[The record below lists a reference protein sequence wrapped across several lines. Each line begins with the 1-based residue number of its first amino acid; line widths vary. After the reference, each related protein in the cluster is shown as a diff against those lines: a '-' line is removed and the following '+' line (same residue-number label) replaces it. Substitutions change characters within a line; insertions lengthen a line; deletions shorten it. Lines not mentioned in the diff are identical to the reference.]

1 MKKFLKTTTALA
13 FAALVATS
21 SLMVYGAG
29 NYTLKVNHTDYVD
42 LHEQYNIK
50 PQNFMR
56 VFYDYGTTNP
66 YDDARATTEMN
77 STSKL
82 SVTANANYKLKNFCG
97 TCYRNK
103 HRVLTYPL
111 NA

>member
-42 LHEQYNIK
+42 LHEQYVYALLRHTDQKIS
-50 PQNFMR
+50 
-56 VFYDYGTTNP
+56 
-66 YDDARATTEMN
+66 E
-77 STSKL
+77 
-82 SVTANANYKLKNFCG
+82 
-97 TCYRNK
+97 
-103 HRVLTYPL
+103 
-111 NA
+111 

>member
-50 PQNFMR
+50 PQNFI
-56 VFYDYGTTNP
+56 
-66 YDDARATTEMN
+66 
-77 STSKL
+77 
-82 SVTANANYKLKNFCG
+82 CQ
-97 TCYRNK
+97 
-103 HRVLTYPL
+103 
-111 NA
+111 